1 MHIVIAPNSFK
12 NSLDATSCAK
22 AIEEGLLQ
30 SKLDCTCTCFPVGDG
45 GDGTASLLIEKWN
58 GNYINVIVHDPLKKI
73 INASFGIIDE
83 TKTAVIE
90 MADASGIKLLK
101 KEELDPLHATSVGTG
116 ELILDAL
123 NKKVEKVISCIGGS
137 ATVDGGTGILQALGF
152 KFLDS
157 DNKELKTLPQELV
170 NLSKIDITNTDKRIF
185 NTEIII
191 LCDVN
196 NYLLGADG
204 AAKIF
209 GPQKGATEDDVQ
221 KLESALEQFRN
232 VTLQQTDVD
241 MNLIKHGGAAGGIAA
256 GLYVWLNAKLVNGIE
271 YFLDATNFEEV
282 LKNADLVITGEG
294 SIDAQTL
301 QGKAPYGVAKRA
313 KEKNIPVIALAGKI
327 PLQADEFNNFFDTMI
342 SINNDTNVEEAILH
356 TKENLIRTA
365 KTVGNLLASQKL

>member
-30 SKLDCTCTCFPVGDG
+30 SKLNCTCTCFPVGDG
-45 GDGTASLLIEKWN
+45 GDGTAALLIEKWN
-58 GNYINVIVHDPLKKI
+58 ANYINVIVHDPLKKI
-73 INASFGIIDE
+73 INASFGFIDE
-83 TKTAVIE
+83 TKTAIIE

-101 KEELDPLHATSVGTG
+101 KEDLDPLHATSFGTG
-116 ELILDAL
+116 ELILHAL
-123 NKKVEKVISCIGGS
+123 NKSAKKIIVCIGGS

-152 KFLDS
+152 KFLDN
-157 DNKELKTLPQELV
+157 DNKELKTLPQNLV

-196 NYLLGADG
+196 NYLLGDDG

-232 VTLQQTDVD
+232 VTLQQTGVD
-241 MNLIKHGGAAGGIAA
+241 MNLIKHGGAAGGVAA
-256 GLYVWLNAKLVNGIE
+256 GLSIWLNAKLVNGIE
-271 YFLDATNFEEV
+271 YFLDATNFEEA

-313 KEKNIPVIALAGKI
+313 KEKNIPVIALAGKV
-327 PLQADEFNNFFDTMI
+327 PLQADELNNFFDTMI
-342 SINNDTNVEEAILH
+342 SISNEADLEAAIFH

-365 KTVGNLLASQKL
+365 KTFGDSLASQKL